1 MTPFTITRSSEKK
14 RTTFTILN
22 IRAKRTIRSIFRPD
36 KLTLAAY
43 NSTSNNSSRSPLATR
58 TESTKFQCMEG
69 LDQDQKCRPST
80 VARSISSTVKRRLKI
95 EFRMRKV
102 NGSGEP
108 ICSTVQWASTPI
120 MTAQT
125 RISIAQPSSNFGC
138 ATTILANRWHLC
150 PVAASSCRFFI
161 SRRSLTPLT
170 LSLSS
175 LNFASSSMPPHASS
189 LSCWDGRREGVL
201 PLLLVEREN
210 AS

>member
-1 MTPFTITRSSEKK
+1 MGYTQKACLITP
-14 RTTFTILN
+14 LL
-22 IRAKRTIRSIFRPD
+22 AHAPDVHLVPD

-43 NSTSNNSSRSPLATR
+43 NSTSNNSSRSPPGLAEGLGARHCTSSNCRCNYEGKNLATR
-58 TESTKFQCMEG
+58 TESIKFQCMEG
-69 LDQDQKCRPST
+69 LDQDQKYRPST

-138 ATTILANRWHLC
+138 ATST
-150 PVAASSCRFFI
+150 
-161 SRRSLTPLT
+161 SLTGQNMKSPPRLITNT
-170 LSLSS
+170 LQSGCHHPGESLAPLSS
-175 LNFASSSMPPHASS
+175 RSIK
-189 LSCWDGRREGVL
+189 L
-201 PLLLVEREN
+201 PLLHLLA
-210 AS
+210 ASWSGP